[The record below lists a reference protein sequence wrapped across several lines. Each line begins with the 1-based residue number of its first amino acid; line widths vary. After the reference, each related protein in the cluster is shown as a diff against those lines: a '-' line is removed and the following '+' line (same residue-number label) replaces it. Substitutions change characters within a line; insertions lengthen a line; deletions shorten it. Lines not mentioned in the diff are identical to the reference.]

1 MSNFR
6 DLIVWN
12 KSMDFAV
19 EVYKVIDKLP
29 KHENYALS
37 DQLRRAVVSISSNIA
52 EGQKRASVKEVV
64 HFSSIAL
71 GSLAEV
77 ETQLELVNRLY
88 GIDVSDQLGRA
99 TEIGKMLSSL
109 TRTLRAK

>member
-64 HFSSIAL
+64 HFSSRAL